1 MATLKGDIR
10 KFIEN
15 LPAGMLSHHD
25 KIVLPLAYIITRY
38 EEDYAKV
45 EQMIEHILRNVQ
57 HRPHQPNELRNA
69 INGAYHR
76 HNNPDLPKNPI
87 KVAQPDPA
95 LKENNL
101 GYAGLFEKFTLRSD
115 PIPMNAEDALKG
127 LFHLDESIFVQRVVA
142 ERSAPMTIAQAI
154 AMPDL
159 SDYQFTTYNTFPAD
173 APNRSEAQVYGRK
186 YLLHETDDPSLSF
199 EQQLGL
205 IKRLETEAELKM
217 IVNSGGKSL
226 HAWFKWTPG
235 NKASFLELSQKLG
248 GDPRFKLMNQLC
260 RLPWGTRRKECEPFP
275 AKQEV
280 IFWKQ

>member
-10 KFIEN
+10 RCLEN
-15 LPAGMLSHHD
+15 LPSGLLSHHD
-25 KIVLPLAYIITRY
+25 ILLRLSLVVTRY
-38 EEDYAKV
+38 TKDPAEAERALLALLDKV
-45 EQMIEHILRNVQ
+45 S
-57 HRPHQPNELRNA
+57 HRPNQPAELRNA

-101 GYAGLFEKFTLRSD
+101 GHAGLFEKYTLRSD
-115 PIPMNAEDALKG
+115 PIPMNAGEAVSK
-127 LFHLDESIFVQRVVA
+127 LFDPSEYIFIQRQVA
-142 ERSAPMTIAQAI
+142 EKGRLLPVSDWIAQ
-154 AMPDL
+154 PDL
-159 SDYQFTTYNTFPAD
+159 SQYQFITYNTFPAH
-173 APNRSEAQVYGRK
+173 APNRSEAQVLGRK

-205 IKRLETEAELKM
+205 IKRLENEAELKM

-235 NKASFLELSQKLG
+235 NKKAFLELSQKLG

-260 RLPWGTRRKECEPFP
+260 RLPWGTRRKEASLP
-275 AKQEV
+275 AAQP
-280 IFWKQ
+280 IIYWKD

>member
-10 KFIEN
+10 RCLEN
-15 LPAGMLSHHD
+15 LPSGLLSHHD
-25 KIVLPLAYIITRY
+25 ILLRLSLVVTRY
-38 EEDYAKV
+38 TKDPAEAEKALLALLEKV
-45 EQMIEHILRNVQ
+45 S
-57 HRPHQPNELRNA
+57 HRPNQPAELRNA
-69 INGAYHR
+69 IKGAYHR

-101 GYAGLFEKFTLRSD
+101 GYAGLFEKYTLRSD
-115 PIPMNAEDALKG
+115 PIPMNAGEAVSK
-127 LFHLDESIFVQRVVA
+127 LFDPSEYIFIQRQVA
-142 ERSAPMTIAQAI
+142 EKGRLLPVSDWIAQ
-154 AMPDL
+154 PDL
-159 SDYQFTTYNTFPAD
+159 SQYQFITYNTFPAD
-173 APNRSEAQVYGRK
+173 APNRSEAQVLGRK

-205 IKRLETEAELKM
+205 IKRLENEAELKM

-235 NKASFLELSQKLG
+235 NKKAFLELSQKLG

-260 RLPWGTRRKECEPFP
+260 RLPWGTRRKEANLP
-275 AKQEV
+275 AAQP
-280 IFWKQ
+280 IIYWKD

>member
-10 KFIEN
+10 RCVEN
-15 LPAGMLSHHD
+15 LPKGLLSHHD
-25 KIVLPLAYIITRY
+25 IILRVALVVTSYINDASEAER
-38 EEDYAKV
+38 A
-45 EQMIEHILRNVQ
+45 IEYILRNIH

-69 INGAYHR
+69 IKGAYHR
-76 HNNPDLPKNPI
+76 HKNPDLPKNPI
-87 KVAQPDPA
+87 KVALPDPA

-115 PIPMNAEDALKG
+115 PIPRNAEDALQG
-127 LFHLDESIFVQRVVA
+127 LFNLDESIFVQRVVA
-142 ERSAPMTIAQAI
+142 ERSVPMTIKQAI

-159 SDYQFTTYNTFPAD
+159 SDFQFSTYNTFPAD
-173 APNRSEAQVYGRK
+173 APNRSEAQVFGRK

-226 HAWFKWTPG
+226 HAWFHWSPG

-260 RLPWGTRRKECEPFP
+260 RLPWGTRRKDGEPYP

-280 IFWKQ
+280 IFWKE

>member
-10 KFIEN
+10 RFIEN
-15 LPAGMLSHHD
+15 LPTGMLSHHD

-159 SDYQFTTYNTFPAD
+159 SDYQFTTYNTFPAH

-275 AKQEV
+275 ANQEV

>member
-10 KFIEN
+10 RCLEN
-15 LPAGMLSHHD
+15 LPSGLLSHHD
-25 KIVLPLAYIITRY
+25 ILLRLSLVVTRY
-38 EEDYAKV
+38 TKDPAEAEKALLALLEKV
-45 EQMIEHILRNVQ
+45 S
-57 HRPHQPNELRNA
+57 HRPNQPAELRNA
-69 INGAYHR
+69 IKGAYHR

-101 GYAGLFEKFTLRSD
+101 GHAGLFEKYTLRSD
-115 PIPMNAEDALKG
+115 PIPMNAGEAVSK
-127 LFHLDESIFVQRVVA
+127 LFDPSEYIFIQRQVA
-142 ERSAPMTIAQAI
+142 EKGRLLPVSDWIAQ
-154 AMPDL
+154 PDL
-159 SDYQFTTYNTFPAD
+159 SQYQFITYNTFPAD
-173 APNRSEAQVYGRK
+173 APNRSEAQVLGRK

-205 IKRLETEAELKM
+205 IKRLENEAELKM

-235 NKASFLELSQKLG
+235 NKKAFLELSQKLG

-260 RLPWGTRRKECEPFP
+260 RLPWGTRRKEANLP
-275 AKQEV
+275 AAQP
-280 IFWKQ
+280 IIYWKD

>member
-10 KFIEN
+10 RCLEN
-15 LPAGMLSHHD
+15 LPSGLLSHHD
-25 KIVLPLAYIITRY
+25 ILLRLSLVVTRY
-38 EEDYAKV
+38 TKDPAEAEKALLALLEKV
-45 EQMIEHILRNVQ
+45 S
-57 HRPHQPNELRNA
+57 HRPNQPAELRNA
-69 INGAYHR
+69 IKGAYHR

-101 GYAGLFEKFTLRSD
+101 GYAGLFEKYTLQSD
-115 PIPMNAEDALKG
+115 PIPMNAGEAVSK
-127 LFHLDESIFVQRVVA
+127 LFDPSEHIFIQRQVA
-142 ERSAPMTIAQAI
+142 EKGRLLPVTDWIAQ
-154 AMPDL
+154 PDL
-159 SDYQFTTYNTFPAD
+159 SQYQFITYNTFPAD
-173 APNRSEAQVYGRK
+173 APNRSEAQVLGRK

-205 IKRLETEAELKM
+205 IKRLENEAELKM

-235 NKASFLELSQKLG
+235 NKKAFLELSQKLG

-260 RLPWGTRRKECEPFP
+260 RLPWGTRRKEANLP
-275 AKQEV
+275 AAQP
-280 IFWKQ
+280 IIYWKD

>member
-10 KFIEN
+10 RCLEN
-15 LPAGMLSHHD
+15 LPSGLLSHHD
-25 KIVLPLAYIITRY
+25 ILLRLSLVVTRY
-38 EEDYAKV
+38 TKDPAEAEKALLALLNKV
-45 EQMIEHILRNVQ
+45 S
-57 HRPHQPNELRNA
+57 HRPNQPAELRNA
-69 INGAYHR
+69 IKGAYHR
-76 HNNPDLPKNPI
+76 HNHPDLPKNPI

-101 GYAGLFEKFTLRSD
+101 GYAGIFEKYTLRSD

-127 LFHLDESIFVQRVVA
+127 LFNPDESIFVQRVVA

-159 SDYQFTTYNTFPAD
+159 ADYQFTTYNTFPAD
-173 APNRSEAQVYGRK
+173 ATNRSEAQVHGRK
-186 YLLHETDDPSLSF
+186 YFIHETDDPSLSF

-205 IKRLETEAELKM
+205 IQRLEQIAPLKM

-226 HAWFKWTPG
+226 HAWFHWIEGYK
-235 NKASFLELSQKLG
+235 KDFLELSQKLG

-260 RLPWGTRRKECEPFP
+260 RLPWGTRRKECEPYP

-280 IFWKQ
+280 IFWKE

>member
-10 KFIEN
+10 RCLEN
-15 LPAGMLSHHD
+15 LPGGLLSHHD
-25 KIVLPLAYIITRY
+25 V
-38 EEDYAKV
+38 
-45 EQMIEHILRNVQ
+45 ILRLSLVVTKYTQDEQTAVNIIERLLAEIS
-57 HRPHQPNELRNA
+57 HRPNQPHEIRNA
-69 INGAYHR
+69 VKGAYHR
-76 HNNPDLPKNPI
+76 HLNPNLPTNPI
-87 KVAQPDPA
+87 QITPPDPS

-101 GYAGLFEKFTLRSD
+101 GEHGLYEKYVLRSD
-115 PIPMNAEDALKG
+115 LIPQNAAQAISK
-127 LFHLDESIFVQRVVA
+127 LFHLDESIFVQKAVA
-142 ERSAPMTIAQAI
+142 ERGALMAVSDWIKQ
-154 AMPDL
+154 PDL
-159 SDYQFTTYNTFPAD
+159 DDYQFITYNCFPAD
-173 APNRSEAQVYGRK
+173 AANRSESQVEGRK

-226 HAWFKWTPG
+226 HAWFHWTPG

-275 AKQEV
+275 VRQEV
-280 IFWKQ
+280 IFWKD

>member
-10 KFIEN
+10 RCLEN
-15 LPAGMLSHHD
+15 LPSGLLSHHD
-25 KIVLPLAYIITRY
+25 ILLRLSLVVTRY
-38 EEDYAKV
+38 TKDPAEAEKALLALLEKV
-45 EQMIEHILRNVQ
+45 S
-57 HRPHQPNELRNA
+57 HRPNQPAELRNA
-69 INGAYHR
+69 IKGAYHR

-101 GYAGLFEKFTLRSD
+101 GYAGLFEKYTLQSD
-115 PIPMNAEDALKG
+115 PIPMNAGEAVGK
-127 LFHLDESIFVQRVVA
+127 LFDPSEYIFIQRQVA
-142 ERSAPMTIAQAI
+142 EKGRLLAVTDWIVQ
-154 AMPDL
+154 PDL
-159 SDYQFTTYNTFPAD
+159 SQYQFITYNTFPAD
-173 APNRSEAQVYGRK
+173 APNRSEAQVLGRK

-205 IKRLETEAELKM
+205 IKRLENEAELKM

-235 NKASFLELSQKLG
+235 NKKAFLELSQKLG

-260 RLPWGTRRKECEPFP
+260 RLPWGTRRKEANLP
-275 AKQEV
+275 AAQP
-280 IFWKQ
+280 IIYWKD